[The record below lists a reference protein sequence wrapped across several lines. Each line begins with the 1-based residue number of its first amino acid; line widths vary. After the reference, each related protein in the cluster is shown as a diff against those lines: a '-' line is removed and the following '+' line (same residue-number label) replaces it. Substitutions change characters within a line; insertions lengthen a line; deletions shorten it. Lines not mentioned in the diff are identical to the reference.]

1 MLQSYTTIARLSTP
15 ENGRTK
21 RYKCPVHHGKN
32 RSVAVG
38 FFDGRA
44 WAKCWSHGC
53 ASADILAALNL
64 SNTPSIPW
72 TPAPPRLRPAFSV
85 NYLPPVSH
93 TQALDYLQGIGTP
106 SGAGISYQRDDG
118 QRGRHWR
125 NPEKRRNPGVKGD
138 GWQLRRFDPIDPS
151 SALVIALA
159 EGEKD
164 AAIMA
169 SSGVIA
175 FTAPRGAQSLPL
187 ADFTELV
194 ALAKETGLPVVLCG
208 DNDVVGR
215 DAMRKVRGLLKMDHH
230 LDAIDTTSLAQ
241 EKGSVAD
248 LPRLEL
254 QKLLGLL
261 LKDVDER
268 MVKPV
273 RSRKMYREFWC
284 PRPKPQRKAVGDEQK
299 IMSFLPC
306 GNTATCQKCC
316 AWENYLHIERCWRG
330 KSAQMVVVSGF
341 GGADSTTAE
350 TTGLAKVYRGRWEDR
365 LRENPAVDQ
374 YKENPTSE
382 RRGFL
387 TALAVGD
394 DYRAALTMFLSHPLS
409 DKQIGRERRRAGKAG
424 LGFEVKDVVTRED
437 IEDAAPK
444 SLSIRM
450 EGVGTTGKTNTWTSS
465 GWPTWWEPETTYAF
479 GDGVDLEEGEEFPP
493 DSISERDWKREYHQI
508 WDGTKTLKDNLVVR
522 EEDAYFNAVTWMTPC
537 HGLSIETLQGI
548 AEGGDIPAL
557 IEEVGDYKGP
567 TALLVDAAA
576 WLTGRKE
583 WRKAFRPVL
592 DAAGWVEG

>member
-1 MLQSYTTIARLSTP
+1 MYNSTTT
-15 ENGRTK
+15 EGTK
-21 RYKCPVHHGKN
+21 RYKCPVHLGKN

-38 FFDGRA
+38 FIGGRA

-64 SNTPSIPW
+64 TNSPSIPW
-72 TPAPPRLRPAFSV
+72 TPPPPRSRPT
-85 NYLPPVSH
+85 LTIKPLTPISH
-93 TQALDYLQGIGTP
+93 TQALDYLLGIGTP
-106 SGAGISYQRDDG
+106 EGAAIAYQRDDG
-118 QRGRHWR
+118 QRGKHWR
-125 NPEKRRNPGVKGD
+125 NPDKRRNPGVKGD
-138 GWQLRRFDPIDPS
+138 GWQLRRFDPVDPA
-151 SALVIALA
+151 SAVAICLS

-164 AAIMA
+164 SAQLAQAGM
-169 SSGVIA
+169 IA
-175 FTAPRGAQSLPL
+175 FTAPRGAQSLPQ

-194 ALAKETGLPVVLCG
+194 DLGKDTHLPVLLCG